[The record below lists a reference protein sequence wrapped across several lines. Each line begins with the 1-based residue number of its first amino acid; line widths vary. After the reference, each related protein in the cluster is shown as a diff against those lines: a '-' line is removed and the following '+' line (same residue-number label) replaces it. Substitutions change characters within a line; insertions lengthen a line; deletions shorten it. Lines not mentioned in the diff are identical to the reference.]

1 MLAGLALL
9 VVLDGTIILPGPDLV
24 RGILALVVT
33 VVVGGFILAVWLSN
47 SKIEKAAASDAP
59 GK

>member
-1 MLAGLALL
+1 MLVGLALL

-33 VVVGGFILAVWLSN
+33 VVVGGFILAVWVSN
-47 SKIEKAAASDAP
+47 SKMEKAAAGGAP